1 MKNLFF
7 SFFTICTLCACQKA
21 SIYDEGQEQGSTPNL
36 VVSIFKLEQTPF
48 SAITRA
54 ELAEACSR
62 LNFAVYD
69 LEGKRVDQVNQA
81 TGSANFGTA
90 SFQLE
95 EGDYQLVIVAH
106 SSDGNPTM
114 TDLKKIQFTNKQ
126 GFSDTFL
133 YYGNVTIGEDPV
145 EMYLTLNRI
154 VALCRFIITD
164 DYPENVSQM
173 RFYYTGGSGAF
184 DASTGFGSVN
194 SKQSLIFDV
203 TNDQKQFDLYT
214 FPHDVK
220 GTLSLIVT
228 AYDNADNIIKER
240 DFEVPVTQNQIMWLT
255 GPYFTGSGSSST
267 SAFSI
272 DINTDWAGENRLEF

>member
-7 SFFTICTLCACQKA
+7 SILAICTLCACQKA
-21 SIYDEGQEQGSTPNL
+21 SIYDDGQEQGSTPNL
-36 VVSIFKLEQTPF
+36 VVSVFKLEQTPF

-54 ELAEACSR
+54 EPAEACTR
-62 LNFAVYD
+62 LSFVVYD
-69 LEGKRVDQVNQA
+69 LEGKRVDQVNQ
-81 TGSANFGTA
+81 TTSSANFGTA

-106 SSDGNPTM
+106 SSDGNPTT

-154 VALCRFIITD
+154 VALCRFVITD

-220 GTLSLIVT
+220 GTLSLTVT

>member
-1 MKNLFF
+1 MIITQNHNYEGEMIPYDNTYVYKNV
-7 SFFTICTLCACQKA
+7 TIGECVWF
-21 SIYDEGQEQGSTPNL
+21 GN
-36 VVSIFKLEQTPF
+36 
-48 SAITRA
+48 
-54 ELAEACSR
+54 
-62 LNFAVYD
+62 
-69 LEGKRVDQVNQA
+69 RVIA
-81 TGSANFGTA
+81 T
-90 SFQLE
+90 
-95 EGDYQLVIVAH
+95 
-106 SSDGNPTM
+106 
-114 TDLKKIQFTNKQ
+114 
-126 GFSDTFL
+126 
-133 YYGNVTIGEDPV
+133 GNVTIGEDPV

-154 VALCRFIITD
+154 VALCRFVITD

-220 GTLSLIVT
+220 GTLSLTVT
-228 AYDNADNIIKER
+228 AYDNADIIIKER